1 MTVPGMTAAGMTL
14 ADPFEALRVLC
25 AGARARL
32 SGSVEEDPPHARLD
46 GLVARFGLSRF
57 ERDVLLLAT
66 GMEVDPGL
74 APALAALDPEARMA
88 LSFALPLSR
97 LPGAHW
103 SALAPDHPLRRW
115 QLITLGA
122 ARPLARAEITLDER
136 LLHHL
141 AGLDP
146 LDERLSPYLT
156 RVAEPGW
163 MPDPMERLAARAAA
177 ALGVGTAPVV
187 EIEAD
192 DPRDASAL
200 AGRVAALLGAGLWR
214 LRADDLPTA
223 AVERR
228 SFARLWAREVALA
241 PRALLIEAAGPAV
254 SDLIA
259 GPGPVFVHGAAAGLA
274 GQRPRLRLRLPA
286 LAPETQ
292 AQLWRSHLGAAAKNL
307 NGALDAV
314 TGHFALGFSDVGEAA
329 AMAMPDLVSAP
340 DQAAAT
346 LWAAA
351 RGVAR
356 PRLRDLA
363 VEIEARAVWA
373 GLVLPDREMTTL
385 RAIAS
390 QVRQRR
396 RVYGDWG
403 FARPGDRGL
412 GVSVLFSGPSGSGK
426 TMASEVLAG
435 ELALDLFRIDLSR
448 VVSKYIGETE
458 KNLASVFDAAEDGGA
473 ILLFDEADALFGKRS
488 EVRDSHDRY
497 ANMEVSYLLQR
508 METYRGL
515 AILTTNFRAA
525 LDKAF
530 ARRLRFVV
538 EFPFPGYDERLAI
551 WARVFPRQA
560 MLAPGVDPAVLARL
574 GVAGGAIR
582 NIALNAAFL
591 AAEAGG
597 PIAMVHLAR
606 AAEAECDK
614 LDKKIASGE
623 MRGWT

>member
-1 MTVPGMTAAGMTL
+1 M
-14 ADPFEALRVLC
+14 
-25 AGARARL
+25 
-32 SGSVEEDPPHARLD
+32 
-46 GLVARFGLSRF
+46 ARFGLSRF
-57 ERDVLLLAT
+57 ERDVLLLAAAA
-66 GMEVDPGL
+66 EVDPGL
-74 APALAALDPEARMA
+74 APALAALDPEARSA
-88 LSFALPLSR
+88 LSFALPLAR

-122 ARPLARAEITLDER
+122 GRPLARAEITLDER
-136 LLHHL
+136 VLHHL

-146 LDERLSPYLT
+146 LDDRLSAYLT
-156 RVAEPGW
+156 PVAAPGW
-163 MPDPMERLAARAAA
+163 LPDPLERLAARAVA
-177 ALGVGTAPVV
+177 ALTGKAAPVI

-192 DPRDASAL
+192 DPRDARAL
-200 AGRVAALLGAGLWR
+200 AGRVAALMDLGLWR
-214 LRADDLPTA
+214 LRADDLPVA

-228 SFARLWAREVALA
+228 SFARLWARDIALA
-241 PRALLIEAAGPAV
+241 PRALLIEAPGPAIA
-254 SDLIA
+254 DLVA
-259 GPGPVFVHGAAAGLA
+259 GPGAILVHGTAAGLA
-274 GQRPRLRLRLPA
+274 GAGLAGAGLFGARPRLTLRLPSLTA
-286 LAPETQ
+286 ETQ
-292 AQLWRSHLGAAAKNL
+292 AQLWRSHLGTAGQNL

-329 AMAMPDLVSAP
+329 ALALPGLAAAP

-363 VEIEARAVWA
+363 VEIEARAAWA
-373 GLVLPDREMTTL
+373 DLVLPAREKATL
-385 RAIAS
+385 HAIAA

-403 FARPGDRGL
+403 FARAGDRGL
-412 GVSVLFSGPSGSGK
+412 GISVLFSGVSGSGK

-560 MLAPGVDPAVLARL
+560 LLAPGVDPVVLARL

-591 AAEAGG
+591 AAEDGG
-597 PIAMVHLAR
+597 PIGMAHLAR

-623 MRGWT
+623 TRGWT